1 MYAFLLKSYLA
12 FQPNILNRD
21 DFLEATEAADSPSL
35 KCKAINL
42 LVRQMGAFI
51 RGRDG
56 SIVQQLSREHFR
68 FFAVGAQST
77 ATTTTA
83 TTTATTAA
91 TSVAATTT
99 TTAAV
104 ATAAAT
110 TTAHLFS
117 VA

>member
-1 MYAFLLKSYLA
+1 M
-12 FQPNILNRD
+12 
-21 DFLEATEAADSPSL
+21 DFLEATEAGDCRSL

-42 LVRQMGAFI
+42 LVRQMGGFI

-56 SIVQQLSREHFR
+56 SIVRQLSREHFR